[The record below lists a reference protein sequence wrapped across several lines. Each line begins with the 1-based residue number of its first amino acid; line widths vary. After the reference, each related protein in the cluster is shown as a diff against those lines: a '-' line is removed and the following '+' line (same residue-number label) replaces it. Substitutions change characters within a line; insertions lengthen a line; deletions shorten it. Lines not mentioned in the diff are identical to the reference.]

1 MDRSLLGVE
10 SPQVTPMEKPVRQH
24 IAELQLRV
32 QQLSREIMQNRK
44 TREERNRVEA
54 ELRVAQ
60 QALTHYQ
67 QAIKLEVQLQR
78 GVQGT
83 PHIAFCLSLL
93 LLKKCLQVAL
103 RSQILIPHFC
113 EIGVLALEVGQDE
126 PLLISLDCGVFFDA
140 DVVIAP
146 VVGSEFEFVSSF
158 CQFKE

>member
-1 MDRSLLGVE
+1 
-10 SPQVTPMEKPVRQH
+10 MEKPVRQH

-78 GVQGT
+78 GAT
-83 PHIAFCLSLL
+83 AT
-93 LLKKCLQVAL
+93 
-103 RSQILIPHFC
+103 
-113 EIGVLALEVGQDE
+113 GQ
-126 PLLISLDCGVFFDA
+126 
-140 DVVIAP
+140 
-146 VVGSEFEFVSSF
+146 
-158 CQFKE
+158 